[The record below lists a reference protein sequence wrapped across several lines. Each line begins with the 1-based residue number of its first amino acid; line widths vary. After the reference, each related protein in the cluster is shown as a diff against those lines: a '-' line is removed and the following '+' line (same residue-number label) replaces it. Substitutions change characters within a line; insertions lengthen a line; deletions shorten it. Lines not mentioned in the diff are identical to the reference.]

1 MATNND
7 FLIALGKRIDQLR
20 KEKNLSFQELADLC
34 EMEKSSLVKLTS
46 HGNNITV
53 NTLYNISRG
62 LGISMKDL
70 FDF

>member
-20 KEKNLSFQELADLC
+20 KEKNLSFQELADLS

-46 HGNNITV
+46 QGNNITV